1 MQERRAERVGW
12 PNASEQGWLQTE
24 TADTLAEKCAMGVAV
39 GIGMFAPAKQNLP
52 CAEQLALMTRVT
64 AQTQPTIR
72 RNSHAYRRI
81 LLSTSPMS
89 HSLKA
94 SVQNGLF

>member
-1 MQERRAERVGW
+1 MQANKDGFK
-12 PNASEQGWLQTE
+12 QT
-24 TADTLAEKCAMGVAV
+24 AGTLAEQRAMGVAV
-39 GIGMFAPAKQNLP
+39 GVGMFAPAKQNLP